1 MVRLGVTILLGSG
14 VAFSQLSST
23 ISLSNGIELN
33 VTAKLGQPTG
43 EETLNVEMARAS
55 GDSFYRMF
63 RDQNKLVVFAYEL
76 FVGSLAGSDGFHV
89 TAKLVGTEFAARF
102 PNADGGKPVPTLSS
116 DHELGPLRSGERAEL
131 GLFEIPGMGL
141 KVIDTVQVKLSPGGA
156 PSGQIRFSGLRVSI
170 NRTPTAGPQA
180 RGQVSGRYAMFYIP
194 ARGGYFFSIDPP
206 PGLGFNKAGTV
217 DGNHM
222 QFTVD
227 NETFDCVADA
237 PILLHAD
244 RGEIW
249 VLHNPAYKL
258 SGKWTQTIRPGQ
270 PAPAPSDEF
279 FTAASDSLSWW
290 LQ

>member
-1 MVRLGVTILLGSG
+1 MRRIVTLILLGSSA
-14 VAFSQLSST
+14 AFSQLSST

-55 GDSFYRMF
+55 GDSFYRIF

-76 FVGSLAGSDGFHV
+76 FVGSLAGNDGFHL
-89 TAKLVGTEFAARF
+89 TAKPCETEFAARF

-116 DHELGPLRSGERAEL
+116 DQELGPLGSGQRVEL

-141 KVIDTVQVKLSPGGA
+141 KVVDTVQVKLNPDRTA
-156 PSGQIRFSGLRVSI
+156 SGQIRFSGLRVSI
-170 NRTPTAGPQA
+170 NRAFAAGPQP

-194 ARGGYFFSIDPP
+194 GRGGYFFSTDPP
-206 PGLGFNKAGTV
+206 TGPGFTKAGTV
-217 DGNHM
+217 DGSRM

-227 NETFDCVADA
+227 NEPFDCVADA
-237 PILLHAD
+237 PILLQSNA
-244 RGEIW
+244 GEIW
-249 VLHNPAYKL
+249 VFHDPNYKP
-258 SGKWTQTIRPGQ
+258 SGQWTQTIRSGQ
-270 PAPAPSDEF
+270 PAASDEF
-279 FTAASDSLSWW
+279 FTAASDSLNWW